1 MDKETSINVLFNGFA
16 GAQPSRIL
24 LPTNRWARYH
34 QLEHEL
40 YHHNSIDSVF
50 KNELNVDLSK
60 MVSIITDYGYGDIV
74 CNMNYWLWLNEIRPV
89 RLKILYDETHET
101 KEFNNKE
108 STLAKIEY
116 MVEEWGSDIEYKF
129 TKIRR
134 SFGNILRTYKSALK
148 GKELFSHITRTSRN
162 MWYRYV
168 PINMEQYV
176 FSPLSTQMEWFPT
189 KTQWKRPK
197 KDSVCIYKYSPPIGW
212 DLISKGS
219 FANIGDKMISR
230 DEKVVNKYWNDLE
243 KALKKS
249 NRSIK
254 YLDYTMTPKQLFTA
268 ISNCSYLIS
277 SRGGF
282 SYLAQ
287 LVGTPT
293 VIIFPPRE
301 MTPERDYNPQSVQFH
316 QKTMKL
322 FDPTEIATVDIDELS
337 AQNTMR
343 KTEALH
349 KKKEYPTLES
359 MQKLEKDVQHFQ
371 DEIVHVFREAQMK
384 DADKA
389 KPVKE
394 LPDVDILPIPPPPVE
409 KKPVKKPAKKA
420 VKKAAKK
427 PVKAVISKAL
437 KKKKKT
443 KSSKK

>member
-1 MDKETSINVLFNGFA
+1 
-16 GAQPSRIL
+16 
-24 LPTNRWARYH
+24 
-34 QLEHEL
+34 
-40 YHHNSIDSVF
+40 
-50 KNELNVDLSK
+50 
-60 MVSIITDYGYGDIV
+60 
-74 CNMNYWLWLNEIRPV
+74 
-89 RLKILYDETHET
+89 
-101 KEFNNKE
+101 
-108 STLAKIEY
+108 
-116 MVEEWGSDIEYKF
+116 
-129 TKIRR
+129 
-134 SFGNILRTYKSALK
+134 
-148 GKELFSHITRTSRN
+148 

-287 LVGTPT
+287 LIGTPT

-322 FDPTEIATVDIDELS
+322 FDPTEIATVDIEELS

-389 KPVKE
+389 KPVEE
-394 LPDVDILPIPPPPVE
+394 LPDIDILPILPPVE
-409 KKPVKKPAKKA
+409 KKPEKKSVKKA

>member
-1 MDKETSINVLFNGFA
+1 MDKETAIKVLFDEN
-16 GAQPSRIL
+16 RIL
-24 LPTNRWARYH
+24 LPTNRWAKYH

-50 KNELNVDLSK
+50 LNELNVDLSK

-74 CNMNYWLWLNEIRPV
+74 CNMNYWLWLNEIRPI
-89 RLKILYDETHET
+89 RLKILYDDTHE
-101 KEFNNKE
+101 KKGFNNKE
-108 STLAKIEY
+108 TTLDKIEY
-116 MVEEWGSDIEYKF
+116 MVKEWGSDIEIKF

-148 GKELFSHITRTSRN
+148 GKGLFSHIDRTHRN
-162 MWYRYV
+162 MWYKYV

-176 FSPLSTQMEWFPT
+176 FSPLSTQMEWYPT

-212 DLISKGS
+212 DLISQNS
-219 FANIGDKMISR
+219 FENIGDKMISR
-230 DEKVVNKYWNDLE
+230 DEKVVNKYWNDLNE
-243 KALKKS
+243 ACLKSK
-249 NRSIK
+249 RAVV

-287 LVGTPT
+287 LIGTPT
-293 VIIFPPRE
+293 VIVFPPAE
-301 MTPERDYNPQSVQFH
+301 MIPERNYTPQSVQFH

-322 FDPTEIATVDIDELS
+322 FDPTEIATVDIDELA
-337 AQNTMR
+337 AQDSME
-343 KTEALH
+343 KTTLYHRA
-349 KKKEYPTLES
+349 KSYPTLES
-359 MQKLEKDVQHFQ
+359 MQNLEKDTNNFQ
-371 DEIVHVFREAQMK
+371 DEIVNVYREAQKK
-384 DADKA
+384 DADDSKA
-389 KPVKE
+389 VKKPVKE
-394 LPDVDILPIPPPPVE
+394 EVEILKPPTEAKVL
-409 KKPVKKPAKKA
+409 KKVAKKA
-420 VKKAAKK
+420 AKKVAKK

-437 KKKKKT
+437 KKKT

>member
-1 MDKETSINVLFNGFA
+1 MDKETAIKVLFEEN
-16 GAQPSRIL
+16 RML
-24 LPTNRWARYH
+24 LPTNRWAKYH

-50 KNELNVDLSK
+50 LNELNVDLSK
-60 MVSIITDYGYGDIV
+60 MVSLITDYGYGDIV
-74 CNMNYWLWLNEIRPV
+74 CNMNYWLWLNEIRPI

-101 KEFNNKE
+101 KGFNNKE

-116 MVEEWGSDIEYKF
+116 MVKEWDSDIEYKF

-148 GKELFSHITRTSRN
+148 GKNLFAHIDRTHRN
-162 MWYRYV
+162 MWYKYV
-168 PINMEQYV
+168 PTNMEQYV
-176 FSPLSTQMEWFPT
+176 FSPLSTQMEWYPT

-212 DLISKGS
+212 DLISQNS
-219 FANIGDKMISR
+219 FENIGDKMISR
-230 DEKVVNKYWNDLE
+230 DEKVVTTYWNDLE

-249 NRSIK
+249 KRSIE

-282 SYLAQ
+282 AYLAQ
-287 LVGTPT
+287 LIGTPT
-293 VIIFPPRE
+293 VIVFPPAD
-301 MTPERDYNPQSVQFH
+301 MIPERNYTPQSVQFH

-322 FDPTEIATVDIDELS
+322 FYPTEIATVDIEELS
-337 AQNTMR
+337 AQNTMQ
-343 KTEALH
+343 KTTTYH

-359 MQKLEKDVQHFQ
+359 MQRLKQDATNFQ
-371 DEIVHVFREAQMK
+371 DEIVNVYREAQKK
-384 DADKA
+384 DADETNQ
-389 KPVKE
+389 VKE
-394 LPDVDILPIPPPPVE
+394 KIEVLIPPAEAKKSVKKVA
-409 KKPVKKPAKKA
+409 KKPVKKV
-420 VKKAAKK
+420 VKKQ
-427 PVKAVISKAL
+427 PVKAAISKAL
-437 KKKKKT
+437 KKKT